1 MRGECWV
8 IMRRISTGFTLI
20 ELMIVVAIIGILAAL
35 AIPSYQ
41 DFISSAQVKRAVG
54 ELSAYKTSYE
64 SQVSNSDTV
73 TNAELGYVPSN
84 LTTGDAATDIAIA
97 NTDGS
102 GHLQVTL
109 GGNAHPN
116 LTGVIVRFERTGNG
130 SWQCVID
137 PSAAPRWS
145 NSLSPGACNVI

>member
-1 MRGECWV
+1 MKKS
-8 IMRRISTGFTLI
+8 STGFTLI
-20 ELMIVVAIIGILAAL
+20 ELMIVVAIIGILAAV
-35 AIPSYQ
+35 AIPVYQSYVL
-41 DFISSAQVKRAVG
+41 SSQVKRAVG
-54 ELSAYKTSYE
+54 ELATYKTSYE

-84 LTTGDAATDIAIA
+84 LTTGDAATNIAVA
-97 NTDGS
+97 NADGS

-116 LTGVIVRFERTGNG
+116 LTDVIVRFERTVNG
-130 SWQCVID
+130 TWQCVID

-145 NSLSPGACNVI
+145 NSLRPGACNVI